1 MASAPATSLRVTVSA
16 YFGLS
21 DEGTAPK
28 TGRHRSASWQVLG
41 RNRNFRRYFIGSAS
55 SDLGTW
61 FQNTAQVLLAYKLS
75 HSVAFSALTIGLVTC
90 AQYSSPLFLSAWAG
104 VLTRRFGGQRTL
116 LCTQLVAAVCAAVM
130 AGFVFAGPIDMW
142 GLTAGAVVSGLV
154 FTFTLP
160 ARNVMVRRL
169 VTRADQEPAFS
180 MDSVSYNLGRAVAPP
195 LSVLLVATMGFGWSF
210 ALNAVSFA
218 VFAVCIA
225 LAGPG
230 RAADA
235 AAHTVAD
242 RAGRVPAGR
251 AGQAAAAET
260 AGGPRIMDGFR
271 LAFTDWEIAVP
282 LLMVAA
288 VTVADDPVTVLGP
301 ALARHLHAS
310 ADWSGLFIAAL
321 GAGTVLGSFRPSRH
335 KPSLR
340 KAATALAILACCM
353 ILFVQSSWV
362 WVSALAALGA
372 GASCLVA
379 NATTKTLL
387 SRRAGPAH
395 EASVMAVWA
404 IAWAGS
410 KPLAS
415 LSDGLLADWL
425 GLKWD
430 GVLLALPALIPFLVL
445 ITLLIAVY
453 ATRASDRWIT
463 RMRSGLTDNEWFR
476 RAQYHLVPASIT
488 SPLPAGALAPS
499 AEFSPAIRRPVADLT
514 SMAIRAH
521 ASRDSSLVYPGRVAP
536 PSFLLSD
543 TLDLW
548 GPKAEKQRLTGVGQG

>member
-1 MASAPATSLRVTVSA
+1 VASAPATSLRVTVSA

-21 DEGTAPK
+21 DEANVPRS
-28 TGRHRSASWQVLG
+28 GRRRSASWQVLG
-41 RNRNFRRYFIGSAS
+41 RNRDFRRYFIGSAS

-61 FQNTAQVLLAYKLS
+61 FQNTAQILLAYKLS
-75 HSVAFSALTIGLVTC
+75 HSAALSALTIGLVTC

-104 VLTRRFGGQRTL
+104 VMTRRFGGQRTL

-169 VTRADQEPAFS
+169 VARADQEPAFS

-230 RAADA
+230 QAADA
-235 AAHTVAD
+235 PAA
-242 RAGRVPAGR
+242 AGSAAGR
-251 AGQAAAAET
+251 AGGGGTAE
-260 AGGPRIMDGFR
+260 GSRILDGFR

-310 ADWSGLFIAAL
+310 ADWSGVFIAAL

-335 KPSLR
+335 DPSLR
-340 KAATALAILACCM
+340 KAATALAILAGCM

-362 WVSALAALGA
+362 LVSAVAALGA

-387 SRRAGPAH
+387 SRRAGPAR

-415 LSDGLLADWL
+415 LSDGLLANWL

-445 ITLLIAVY
+445 ITLLLAVY

-463 RMRSGLTDNEWFR
+463 RMRDGLTDHEWFR
-476 RAQYHLVPASIT
+476 RAQYHLVPAPIT
-488 SPLPAGALAPS
+488 SPLPTSALAPAS
-499 AEFSPAIRRPVADLT
+499 VFPPAIRRPVADLGPAAIQAHT
-514 SMAIRAH
+514 SRE
-521 ASRDSSLVYPGRVAP
+521 SSLVYPGRVAP
-536 PSFLLSD
+536 PSYLLSES
-543 TLDLW
+543 LDLW
-548 GPKAEKQRLTGVGQG
+548 GRR

>member
-1 MASAPATSLRVTVSA
+1 
-16 YFGLS
+16 
-21 DEGTAPK
+21 
-28 TGRHRSASWQVLG
+28 
-41 RNRNFRRYFIGSAS
+41 
-55 SDLGTW
+55 
-61 FQNTAQVLLAYKLS
+61 
-75 HSVAFSALTIGLVTC
+75 
-90 AQYSSPLFLSAWAG
+90 
-104 VLTRRFGGQRTL
+104 
-116 LCTQLVAAVCAAVM
+116 
-130 AGFVFAGPIDMW
+130 MW
-142 GLTAGAVVSGLV
+142 GLTAGAIVSGLV

-169 VTRADQEPAFS
+169 VTQADQEPAFS

-230 RAADA
+230 QATDA
-235 AAHTVAD
+235 PRQMVAG
-242 RAGRVPAGR
+242 AGGT
-251 AGQAAAAET
+251 GAAAA
-260 AGGPRIMDGFR
+260 AGGTRILDGFR

-340 KAATALAILACCM
+340 KAATALAILAGCM

-362 WVSALAALGA
+362 WASALAALGA

-410 KPLAS
+410 KPVAS

-463 RMRSGLTDNEWFR
+463 RLRSGLAGHEWFR
-476 RAQYHLVPASIT
+476 RAQYHLVPAPIT
-488 SPLPAGALAPS
+488 SPLPASALAPA
-499 AEFSPAIRRPVADLT
+499 AEFSPAIPRTVANLAPA
-514 SMAIRAH
+514 AIRAH
-521 ASRDSSLVYPGRVAP
+521 VPRESSLVYPGRVAP
-536 PSFLLSD
+536 PSYLLSD

-548 GPKAEKQRLTGVGQG
+548 EPSAEKQRLTGVGQG

>member
-1 MASAPATSLRVTVSA
+1 VASAPATSLRVTVSA

-21 DEGTAPK
+21 DEGTAPR
-28 TGRHRSASWQVLG
+28 TGRRRSASWQVLG

-61 FQNTAQVLLAYKLS
+61 FQNTAQILLAYKLS
-75 HSVAFSALTIGLVTC
+75 HSAAFSALTIGLVTC

-142 GLTAGAVVSGLV
+142 GLTAGAIVSGLV

-169 VTRADQEPAFS
+169 VTQADQEPAFS

-230 RAADA
+230 QATDA
-235 AAHTVAD
+235 PRQMVAG
-242 RAGRVPAGR
+242 AGGT
-251 AGQAAAAET
+251 GAAAA
-260 AGGPRIMDGFR
+260 AGGTRILDGFR

-340 KAATALAILACCM
+340 KAATALAILAGCM

-362 WVSALAALGA
+362 WASALAALGA

-410 KPLAS
+410 KPVAS

-463 RMRSGLTDNEWFR
+463 RLRSGLAGHEWFR
-476 RAQYHLVPASIT
+476 RAQYHLVPAPIT
-488 SPLPAGALAPS
+488 SPLPASALAPA
-499 AEFSPAIRRPVADLT
+499 AEFSPAIPRTVANLAPA
-514 SMAIRAH
+514 AIRAH
-521 ASRDSSLVYPGRVAP
+521 VPRESSLVYPGRVAP
-536 PSFLLSD
+536 PSYLLSD

-548 GPKAEKQRLTGVGQG
+548 EPSAEKQRLTGVGQG